1 MKKLLLPAL
10 IVAMGAGAAV
20 AGSMAKVNETAY
32 RFDENQG
39 LCIETQQ
46 MCGEDDTKPVCT
58 WSSNGS
64 VQLHRF
70 ISPTECGKVLHEIL
84 P

>member
-10 IVAMGAGAAV
+10 IVAMGASAAV
-20 AGSMAKVNETAY
+20 AGNMAKFNETAY
-32 RFDENQG
+32 RFDESQG
-39 LCIETQQ
+39 LCIETEQ
-46 MCGEDDTKPVCT
+46 MCGEEETNPVCT
-58 WSSNGS
+58 WSADNS
-64 VQLHRF
+64 VELQRF